1 MIPYPEPYQSE
12 FQRRRLGAF
21 GQEWRPSSL
30 KFAIGPDFNLDPEYH
45 MVPLA
50 DLDMVI
56 EPPPEF
62 IDVMDWEP
70 EIDVFANDT
79 DSEYNLTDDSSSR
92 GEKGGSSSN
101 ASGDPGSSTDNSDNE
116 DIHMDSI
123 RRSKRKKQKTG
134 VSTLIG
140 NIQ

>member
-1 MIPYPEPYQSE
+1 
-12 FQRRRLGAF
+12 
-21 GQEWRPSSL
+21 
-30 KFAIGPDFNLDPEYH
+30 